1 MFQPTIELVKL
12 HLHRQ
17 LPSDFP
23 APLWAKPHLVLQPGL
38 GMCAWNPNAINN
50 MRLQLV
56 LRRTQHKC
64 RHYPNEISA
73 LHLELV
79 LRQIPRKSRQR
90 RWQFQRRW
98 RSVQRTA
105 PLDSPSDEVIR
116 VFRAPPGLGFLPP
129 RRLALGFPTSPL
141 PGSDS

>member
-1 MFQPTIELVKL
+1 
-12 HLHRQ
+12 
-17 LPSDFP
+17 
-23 APLWAKPHLVLQPGL
+23 
-38 GMCAWNPNAINN
+38 

-79 LRQIPRKSRQR
+79 LREIPRKSRQR
-90 RWQFQRRW
+90 RWHFQRRW